1 VVITIADAFEEEDVG
16 FGSSVTWVVIIAGL
30 VVLEEGSSVSLVG
43 ITLCDEMTGLEI
55 VVTAVETGAAG
66 LLVGEG
72 LLRP

>member
-16 FGSSVTWVVIIAGL
+16 FGSSVTRVVIIADL

-43 ITLCDEMTGLEI
+43 ITLCDEVTGLEI